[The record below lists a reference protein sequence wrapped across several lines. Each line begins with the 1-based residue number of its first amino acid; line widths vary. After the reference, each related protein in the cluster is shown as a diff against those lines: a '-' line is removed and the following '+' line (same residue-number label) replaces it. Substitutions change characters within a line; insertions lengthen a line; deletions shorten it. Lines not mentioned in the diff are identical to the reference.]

1 MNRFEEMK
9 KLATE
14 EAINLK
20 QHATKLELESL
31 CFEELDPMDETRCI
45 YGQMTGD
52 CYNER
57 AVELI
62 VNCCPRVYKAS
73 TRFGGIDPEADL
85 NGAPVQSKNR
95 CTEYH
100 SAIEMLIVKEN
111 GGQDAQK
118 KLIAFLKDETQTL
131 EL

>member
-1 MNRFEEMK
+1 MTRLEEMK

-20 QHATKLELESL
+20 QRATKEELQKLS
-31 CFEELDPMDETRCI
+31 FEELSPMDETRCV

-62 VNCCPRVYKAS
+62 VGCCPRVYKVS
-73 TRFGGIDPEADL
+73 TRWGGLDPEAEL
-85 NGAPVQSKNR
+85 NGVPVVTDKR
-95 CTEYH
+95 CVSYH
-100 SAIEMLIVKEN
+100 SAIEMIIVKEN
-111 GGQDAQK
+111 GGIDAQE